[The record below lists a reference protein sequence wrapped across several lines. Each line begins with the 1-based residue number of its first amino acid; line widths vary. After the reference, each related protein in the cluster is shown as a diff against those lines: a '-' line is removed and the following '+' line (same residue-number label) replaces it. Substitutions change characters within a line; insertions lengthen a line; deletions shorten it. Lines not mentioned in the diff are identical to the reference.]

1 MKKEKKDKLLPKLKN
16 NIKKSLSFLNKKNK
30 FNMMEVVALMIIT
43 TIFGMFLG
51 GVLMYKKG
59 ALNTGIKKE
68 LNEFVNTY
76 TEILNEYY
84 EDISSEGLLEAGISG
99 MVDYLGDPYSV
110 YMDEEASTAF
120 LEKVSGKYIGI
131 GTTIGEYMD
140 GSIKIQEVNKDG
152 PAYKAGLREG
162 DILIKVD
169 NKDIKDKKVSD
180 ISTLV
185 KGKEG
190 TTVTLTVTRD
200 GEELTFKVKRESID
214 IESVSSE
221 VITYKDKKIGYL
233 IIDIFALNTAS
244 QFENKLKELEKE
256 DIEALVIDLR
266 GNSGGYLTTVTDI
279 ISLFVPKGKV
289 IYQLKTKDEIEKIID
304 KTSDKRDYKIALLV
318 NGGTA
323 SASEVLTEALVEE
336 NKAITI
342 GTITYGKGKVQKT
355 QELTNGASI
364 KYTFQEWLTPS
375 GKSIDEKGIKPK
387 YEVVY
392 EKDEEKDKYDT
403 QLKKALELL
412 AEGEKN
418 E

>member
-1 MKKEKKDKLLPKLKN
+1 M
-16 NIKKSLSFLNKKNK
+16 
-30 FNMMEVVALMIIT
+30 
-43 TIFGMFLG
+43 
-51 GVLMYKKG
+51 
-59 ALNTGIKKE
+59 
-68 LNEFVNTY
+68 
-76 TEILNEYY
+76 
-84 EDISSEGLLEAGISG
+84 
-99 MVDYLGDPYSV
+99 
-110 YMDEEASTAF
+110 
-120 LEKVSGKYIGI
+120 
-131 GTTIGEYMD
+131 
-140 GSIKIQEVNKDG
+140 
-152 PAYKAGLREG
+152 
-162 DILIKVD
+162 
-169 NKDIKDKKVSD
+169 
-180 ISTLV
+180 
-185 KGKEG
+185 
-190 TTVTLTVTRD
+190 TVTRD